1 VSNQRIAVVPGSF
14 DPMTNG
20 HIAIV
25 KRAAELYDIVYVAV
39 MINDKKQYMFSLE
52 QREEIA
58 KACLDSLD
66 NKKIRVISSRDWLWH
81 LCSELNA
88 CAIVKGYRNDVD
100 LKYENEMAE
109 FNRSHYPKAETVLLK
124 ADDSMTD
131 LSSTLIRDKILNS
144 EDFSNFMPQKAVEII
159 KKIKPKN

>member
-1 VSNQRIAVVPGSF
+1 MSNQRIAVVPGSF

-25 KRAAELYDIVYVAV
+25 KQATELYDVVYVAV

-58 KACLDSLD
+58 KACLENMDRV
-66 NKKIRVISSRDWLWH
+66 RVISSRDWLWH
-81 LCSELNA
+81 LCSELDA

-100 LKYENEMAE
+100 LKYENEMAN

-131 LSSTLIRDKILNS
+131 LSSTLIREKILNA
-144 EDFSNFMPQKAVEII
+144 EDLGEFMPQKAIEII